1 MHIQI
6 FPVNRKEVQ
15 QTWLRTLTGGNPF
28 SRHRFLITVANL
40 FCLIG
45 LAKLGSYAYVKGVSL
60 ETISIS
66 MALALIFPALGGYYA
81 FLLFKSVRGAL
92 AESNSETE
100 AENLLSVSYV
110 GFRLYFVLLMGLG
123 GVAFLVPAF
132 LKF

>member
-1 MHIQI
+1 MQISI
-6 FPVNRKEVQ
+6 FPVKRKEVQ
-15 QTWLRTLTGGNPF
+15 QAWMQSLTSGNPF
-28 SRHRFLITVANL
+28 SRHRLLIACGNL
-40 FCLIG
+40 FCLTG
-45 LAKLGSYAYVKGVSL
+45 LAKLGSYAYLKSVSM

-66 MALALIFPALGGYYA
+66 MALGLIFPLLGGYYA
-81 FLLFKSVRGAL
+81 YLLFKSVRGAL

-100 AENLLSVSYV
+100 SANLLSVSYV

>member
-1 MHIQI
+1 MQISI
-6 FPVNRKEVQ
+6 FPVNRNEVQ
-15 QTWLRTLTGGNPF
+15 QTWRKSLTGGNPF
-28 SRHRFLITVANL
+28 SRHRLLVTCGNL
-40 FCLIG
+40 FCLVG
-45 LAKLGSYAYVKGVSL
+45 LAKLGSYAFGKGVSL
-60 ETISIS
+60 ETISIT
-66 MALALIFPALGGYYA
+66 MALGLIFPLLGGYYA
-81 FLLFKSVRGAL
+81 FLLFKCVREAL